1 MIRDLFHTRL
11 HRDLVGPGSDDEI
24 IGDRPGDRYLTGILF
39 PPRTALG
46 ADQDDDADTAGDA
59 EEGGVGAEAVAGANM
74 MRPSTAGLSFALRT
88 PAGSPPAVTIRITSA
103 RYLGVDIDDERSRAP
118 ASWRRHPVA
127 AMLEEMILNEDGDE
141 EIDLGAYGAVGLRL
155 YVRTSRWVDVVLV
168 TAAVSNATELPGRPG
183 RRDLEEATFFQF
195 AMEIRAACDSRLHP
209 RPIGGGRDDEDSR
222 TAALIYRNTTEYAV
236 GHVCSASW
244 PRSSEV
250 DHIATRWIPD
260 AVVRNMSA
268 RGDRAFIPVT
278 GDPDREDAEK
288 PKLRPLSAR
297 WLAACSDEEMREGLT
312 LLVDCYSAWIESQAA
327 RTLDGGDLAAVFH
340 PQAKA
345 NLERCTEALKRVRA
359 GRDLLASDSDVR
371 AAFRNANLAMD
382 AQRGW
387 SNDEPLTWFPFQLAF
402 ALLCLESIARPDCDD
417 REVMDLLWFPT
428 GGGKTEAYLLLTAF
442 TIFLR
447 RLRGEAPS
455 TTGGVTVFM
464 RYTLRLLTI
473 QQFQRAAALICAC
486 ELLRIGRLKGAPSTP
501 DPRLRAS
508 PPISIGLWVG
518 EGSTP
523 NRVAQ
528 AAAALAQNRDSTP
541 AQLQEC
547 PCCHERLKW
556 SVPPPED
563 RVIVQC
569 QSADCEIAGALRA
582 LPVWTVD
589 DDVYRER
596 PSLLIATA
604 DKYAQIVR
612 NAQTGTLFGLGAE
625 PSPPPELIIQDEL
638 HLISGPLGT
647 MAGIYEIAIDALCAG
662 AGPRPK
668 VIGSTAT
675 IRRAREQIRALFDR
689 DAFQFPPPGID
700 HDNSGFAVAD
710 TRAPGRLYLGVT
722 TAGRSAKFT
731 LQAVAA
737 SFLQSS
743 PGSKEP
749 AKAVDPYWT
758 LVIYYNSLRELGG
771 SLVLMQDDVV
781 KSIEEYARRGDAETP
796 RAAPEVAELNSRIPS
811 SAIPDILT
819 RLKRKAGDASAID
832 VVLASNM
839 ISVGMDV
846 PRLGLMVVNGQP
858 KGIAEYI
865 QATSRVGRGTTAGL
879 VLTIYNASKARDRS
893 HFETFATWHQS
904 LYRDVEATSVTPYA
918 ARARDRALHAPMVA
932 FARHLIPG
940 LDGEPVSVRGHEED
954 IEAFIDAVVAR
965 ADRADRRETAGVRRY
980 LERRL
985 DQWRSRGAI
994 SYWDDSKPAQSLLIS
1009 AEAAATKRAGGRTPG
1024 AAWPTPNS
1032 MRSVEAAAEYVL
1044 MRDLEGDT
1052 E

>member
-1 MIRDLFHTRL
+1 MIRDLFVTRL
-11 HRDLVGPGSDDEI
+11 ARDLIGPGSENEI

-39 PPRTALG
+39 PPRQPLG
-46 ADQDDDADTAGDA
+46 ADQDDDADTSGDA
-59 EEGGVGAEAVAGANM
+59 EEGGAGAEAVAGANM
-74 MRPSTAGLSFALRT
+74 MRPSTAGLSFALMK
-88 PAGSPPAVTIRITSA
+88 PGDSPPAITLTITGA
-103 RYLGVDIDDERSRAP
+103 RYLGVDEGDERDRTP
-118 ASWRRHPVA
+118 VSWRRHPLIAV
-127 AMLEEMILNEDGDE
+127 LDEMILPEEGDE
-141 EIDLGAYGAVGLRL
+141 ETDLGVYGAPGLKL
-155 YVRTSRWVDVVLV
+155 YVRVSRWNGAVLV
-168 TAAVSNATELPGRPG
+168 TAAVSNATELPSRPG

-195 AMEIRAACDSRLHP
+195 AMEVRPACGSSLHP
-209 RPIGGGRDDEDSR
+209 RPIGGGHEDEDSR
-222 TAALIYRNTTEYAV
+222 TAALIYRDTAEYAV

-244 PRSSEV
+244 PRTGTV

-260 AVVRNMSA
+260 ATVRNMSA
-268 RGDRAFIPVT
+268 RGDDAFRPVT
-278 GDPDREDAEK
+278 GSPDARDGDELR
-288 PKLRPLSAR
+288 LRPLSAR
-297 WLAACSDEEMREGLT
+297 WLAASSDQDMDEGLS
-312 LLVDCYSAWIESQAA
+312 LLVDCYEAWIKGQTA
-327 RTLDGGDLAAVFH
+327 RTQVGGDLPEDH
-340 PQAKA
+340 REQARV
-345 NLERCTEALKRVRA
+345 NLARCTGALKRMRA
-359 GRDLLASDSDVR
+359 GRDLLRTDADAR
-371 AAFRNANLAMD
+371 AAFRNANQAMD
-382 AQRGW
+382 AQRVW
-387 SNDEPLTWFPFQLAF
+387 SNNEPLTWFPFQLAF
-402 ALLCLESIARPDCDD
+402 ALLCLESVALPDSPD

-447 RLRGEAPS
+447 RLRGDSPS
-455 TTGGVTVFM
+455 ATGGVTVFM

-486 ELLRIGRLKGAPSTP
+486 ELLRTGHLPGARAP
-501 DPRLRAS
+501 DKRLRAS

-518 EGSTP
+518 GDSTP
-523 NRVAQ
+523 NRVDQ

-547 PCCHERLKW
+547 PCCHGRLTW

-569 QSADCEIAGALRA
+569 RNADCDIARAMGA

-612 NAQTGTLFGLGAE
+612 NARTGSLFGLGTE
-625 PSPPPELIIQDEL
+625 PAPPPALIIQDEL

-647 MAGIYEIAIDALCAG
+647 MAGLYEIAIDALCAG
-662 AGPRPK
+662 NGFRPK

-700 HDNSGFAVAD
+700 HQNSGFAVAD
-710 TRAPGRLYLGVT
+710 TKAPGRLYLGVT

-737 SFLQSS
+737 SLLQSS
-743 PGSKEP
+743 PGTGEP
-749 AKAVDPYWT
+749 QKAVDPYWT

-781 KSIEEYARRGDAETP
+781 KSIEEYARRTGPEAARP
-796 RAAPEVAELNSRIPS
+796 APEVAELNSRIPS
-811 SAIPDILT
+811 SAIPDILS
-819 RLKRKAGDASAID
+819 RLKREAGDPAAID

-879 VLTIYNASKARDRS
+879 VLTIYNASKSRDRS

-918 ARARDRALHAPMVA
+918 ARARDRGLHAPMVA
-932 FARHLIPG
+932 VARHLIPG
-940 LDGEPVSVRGHEED
+940 LEGEPVTIQGHEDELED
-954 IEAFIDAVVAR
+954 FIDRVVAR
-965 ADRADRRETAGVRRY
+965 AERADPRESAGVRRY

-985 DQWRSRGAI
+985 DQWRGRGPI
-994 SYWDDSKPAQSLLIS
+994 SYWRDSTPAQTLLIS
-1009 AEAAATKRAGGRTPG
+1009 AESVATKRAGGRSAG

-1032 MRSVEAAAEYVL
+1032 LRSVEAAAEYVL
-1044 MRDLEGDT
+1044 IRDGRGDT

>member
-1 MIRDLFHTRL
+1 MIRDTFLHRL
-11 HRDLVGPGSDDEI
+11 HSDLVGPLSDDEVI
-24 IGDRPGDRYLTGILF
+24 SDRPGDRYLTGILF
-39 PPRTALG
+39 PQKTALG
-46 ADQDDDADTAGDA
+46 ADQDDDADISGDT
-59 EEGGVGAEAVAGANM
+59 EEGGGGAEAVAGANM

-88 PAGSPPAVTIRITSA
+88 APGSAPTVTIRISGA
-103 RYLGVDIDDERSRAP
+103 RYLGVDPDDERSRTP
-118 ASWRRHPVA
+118 ASWRRHPVTA
-127 AMLEEMILNEDGDE
+127 VLKEMILNEDGDVDV
-141 EIDLGAYGAVGLRL
+141 DLGAHGASGLKL
-155 YVRTSRWVDVVLV
+155 YVRTSRWDDVVLV
-168 TAAVSNATELPGRPG
+168 TAAVSNATELPKQPR

-195 AMEIRAACDSRLHP
+195 AMEIRAVCDSRLHP
-209 RPIGGGRDDEDSR
+209 RPIGGGGDDEDSLS
-222 TAALIYRNTTEYAV
+222 AALIYRNTAEYAV
-236 GHVCSASW
+236 GHVCSAAW
-244 PRSSEV
+244 PKTPVV
-250 DHIATRWIPD
+250 DYISTRWIPD

-268 RGDRAFIPVT
+268 RGDRAFRPVT
-278 GDPDREDAEK
+278 GDPDSDEE
-288 PKLRPLSAR
+288 PTLRPLSAR
-297 WLAACSDEEMREGLT
+297 WLAECSDEEMQEGLT
-312 LLVDCYSAWIESQAA
+312 LLVDCYGAWIESQVA
-327 RTLDGGDLAAVFH
+327 RSCDGGDLAAEFH
-340 PQAKA
+340 PQAAA
-345 NLERCTEALKRVRA
+345 NLRRCTEAMKRMSA
-359 GRDLLASDSDVR
+359 GRDLLTSDPDVR

-402 ALLCLESIARPDCDD
+402 ALLCLESIARPGCDD
-417 REVMDLLWFPT
+417 RKVMDLLWFPT

-447 RLRGEAPS
+447 RLRGDAPS
-455 TTGGVTVFM
+455 ATGGVTVFM

-486 ELLRIGRLKGAPSTP
+486 ELLRIGRLEGAPSAP

-523 NRVAQ
+523 NRVGQ

-569 QSADCEIAGALRA
+569 RTADCEIAAALRS

-596 PSLLIATA
+596 PSLVIATA

-612 NAQTGTLFGLGAE
+612 NAKTGALFGLGDE

-710 TRAPGRLYLGVT
+710 TESPGRLYLGVT

-743 PGSKEP
+743 PGSGEP
-749 AKAVDPYWT
+749 ATAVDPYWT

-781 KSIEEYARRGDAETP
+781 KSIEEYARRGHGEIP
-796 RAAPEVAELNSRIPS
+796 RPAPEVAELNSRIPS

-819 RLKRKAGDASAID
+819 RLKRKAGDAAAID

-918 ARARDRALHAPMVA
+918 ARARERALHAPMVA

-954 IEAFIDAVVAR
+954 IEAFIDAVVDR
-965 ADRADRRETAGVRRY
+965 AERADRRETTGVRRY

-985 DQWRSRGAI
+985 DQWRARGPI
-994 SYWDDSKPAQSLLIS
+994 SYWDDGKPAQSLLIS
-1009 AEAAATKRAGGRTPG
+1009 AEAVATKRAGGRTAG

>member
-1 MIRDLFHTRL
+1 MIRDLFLTRL
-11 HRDLVGPGSDDEI
+11 HRDLVGPGADNEV

-39 PPRTALG
+39 PPKMALG
-46 ADQDDDADTAGDA
+46 ADQDDDADTLGDA
-59 EEGGVGAEAVAGANM
+59 EEGGTGAEAVAGTNM
-74 MRPSTAGLSFALRT
+74 MRPSTAGLSFALKT
-88 PAGSPPAVTIRITSA
+88 PDGAPPAVTILITGA
-103 RYLGVDIDDERSRAP
+103 RYLGVDVGDERSRAP
-118 ASWRRHPVA
+118 ASWRRNAVSA
-127 AMLEEMILNEDGDE
+127 VLEEMILNVDADE
-141 EIDLGAYGAVGLRL
+141 EVDLGAYGATGLKL
-155 YVRTSRWVDVVLV
+155 YVRTSRWDDVVLV
-168 TAAVSNATELPGRPG
+168 TAAVINATELPKQPR
-183 RRDLEEATFFQF
+183 RRDLEEAIFFQF
-195 AMEIRAACDSRLHP
+195 DMKIRGACCSELHP
-209 RPIGGGRDDEDSR
+209 RPIGGGRNDEDSL
-222 TAALIYRNTTEYAV
+222 TAELIYRKTNEYAV
-236 GHVCSASW
+236 GHVCSAYW
-244 PRSSEV
+244 PKTSTV
-250 DHIATRWIPD
+250 DHIETRWIPD
-260 AVVRNMSA
+260 ALVRNMSA
-268 RGDRAFIPVT
+268 RGDSSFRPVT
-278 GDPDREDAEK
+278 GDPYSGEAPRLAV
-288 PKLRPLSAR
+288 LSAR
-297 WLAACSDEEMREGLT
+297 WLAQCSDGEMQEGLG
-312 LLVDCYSAWIESQAA
+312 LLCDCYGAWIEHEAA
-327 RTLDGGDLAAVFH
+327 RSEPGGDLSAAFH
-340 PQAKA
+340 VQAAA
-345 NLERCTEALKRVRA
+345 NLRRCTEALQRMKV
-359 GRDLLASDSDVR
+359 GLEILATDTDVR
-371 AAFRNANLAMD
+371 AAFRNANMAMD

-402 ALLCLESIARPDCDD
+402 ALLCLESIARPDSDD
-417 REVMDLLWFPT
+417 RSVMDLLWFPT

-447 RLRGEAPS
+447 RLRGDAPAA
-455 TTGGVTVFM
+455 TGGVTVFM

-486 ELLRIGRLKGAPSTP
+486 ELLRVGKLKGAPPTP

-508 PPISIGLWVG
+508 PAISIGLWVG

-523 NRVAQ
+523 NRVGQ

-547 PCCHERLKW
+547 PCCHLRLKW
-556 SVPPPED
+556 SVPASED

-569 QSADCEIAGALRA
+569 LTPGCEISAALHS

-612 NAQTGTLFGLGAE
+612 NAQTGNLFGLGHE
-625 PSPPPELIIQDEL
+625 RSPPPELIIQDEL

-647 MAGIYEIAIDALCAG
+647 IAGIYEIAIDALCAG

-710 TRAPGRLYLGVT
+710 AKGPGRLYLGVT

-743 PGSKEP
+743 PGSGE
-749 AKAVDPYWT
+749 ASAAVDPYWT

-781 KSIEEYARRGDAETP
+781 KSIEEYARRSDTETP
-796 RAAPEVAELNSRIPS
+796 RGAPDVAELNSRIPS
-811 SAIPDILT
+811 SAIPDILM
-819 RLKRKAGDASAID
+819 RLKRKAGDSAAID

-865 QATSRVGRGTTAGL
+865 QATSRVGRGATAGL

-932 FARHLIPG
+932 FARHLIPA
-940 LDGEPVSVRGHEED
+940 LEGEPVSVRGHEED
-954 IEAFIDAVVAR
+954 VEAFINAVADR
-965 ADRADRRETAGVRRY
+965 AHRADRREAAGVRRY

-994 SYWDDSKPAQSLLIS
+994 SYWDDSRPAKSLLIS
-1009 AEAAATKRAGGRTPG
+1009 AESVATKRAGGRTPG

-1044 MRDLEGDT
+1044 MRDLEGGT

>member
-1 MIRDLFHTRL
+1 MIRDLFLTRL
-11 HRDLVGPGSDDEI
+11 HRDLVGPGSDDEV

-39 PPRTALG
+39 PLKTALG
-46 ADQDDDADTAGDA
+46 ADQDDDADTSGDV
-59 EEGGVGAEAVAGANM
+59 EEGGAGAEAVAGANM
-74 MRPSTAGLSFALRT
+74 MRPSTAGLSFALWTR
-88 PAGSPPAVTIRITSA
+88 AGSPPAVTIRITGA
-103 RYLGVDIDDERSRAP
+103 RYLGVDIDDERSRTP
-118 ASWRRHPVA
+118 ASWRRQPVTA
-127 AMLEEMILNEDGDE
+127 VLEEMILSEGADE
-141 EIDLGAYGAVGLRL
+141 EIDLGGYGAAGLKL
-155 YVRTSRWVDVVLV
+155 YVRTSRWDDVVLV
-168 TAAVSNATELPGRPG
+168 TAAVSNATELPKQPR

-209 RPIGGGRDDEDSR
+209 RPISGGRDDEDGL
-222 TAALIYRNTTEYAV
+222 TAALIYRDTSEYAV
-236 GHVCSASW
+236 GHVCSAAW
-244 PRSSEV
+244 PRTSVV

-268 RGDRAFIPVT
+268 RGDCAFGPVT
-278 GDPDREDAEK
+278 GDPDSDQEAG
-288 PKLRPLSAR
+288 LRPLSAR
-297 WLAACSDEEMREGLT
+297 WLAECSDEVMQEGLS
-312 LLVDCYSAWIESQAA
+312 LLVDCYAAWIESQAS
-327 RTLDGGDLAAVFH
+327 RSRDGGDLAAEFH
-340 PQAKA
+340 PQAEV
-345 NLERCTEALKRVRA
+345 NLKRCGEALKRMRA
-359 GRDLLASDSDVR
+359 GRDILASEPEVR

-402 ALLCLESIARPDCDD
+402 ALLCLESIARPGSDD
-417 REVMDLLWFPT
+417 RKVMDLLWFPT

-447 RLRGEAPS
+447 RLRGDTPS
-455 TTGGVTVFM
+455 ATGGVTVFM

-486 ELLRIGRLKGAPSTP
+486 ELLRIGKLKGAPSMP

-523 NRVAQ
+523 NRVGQ

-547 PCCHERLKW
+547 PCCHDRLKW
-556 SVPPPED
+556 SVPPPQD

-569 QSADCEIAGALRA
+569 RTAGCEIAGALRS

-596 PSLLIATA
+596 PSLLIATV

-612 NAQTGTLFGLGAE
+612 NARTGTLFGLGAE

-710 TRAPGRLYLGVT
+710 TNTPGRLYLGVT

-743 PGSKEP
+743 PGSGEP

-781 KSIEEYARRGDAETP
+781 KSIEEYARRGNTETP
-796 RAAPEVAELNSRIPS
+796 RKAPEVAELNSRIPS
-811 SAIPDILT
+811 SAIPDILA
-819 RLKRKAGDASAID
+819 RLKRKAGDAAAID

-932 FARHLIPG
+932 VARHLIPG
-940 LDGEPVSVRGHEED
+940 LDGQPVSVRGHEEEV
-954 IEAFIDAVVAR
+954 EAFIDAVVDR
-965 ADRADRRETAGVRRY
+965 ADRADRRETIGVRRY

-994 SYWDDSKPAQSLLIS
+994 SYWDDSKPTQSLLIS
-1009 AEAAATKRAGGRTPG
+1009 AETVATKRAGGRTPS

-1044 MRDLEGDT
+1044 MRDLEG
-1052 E
+1052 EAE

>member
-1 MIRDLFHTRL
+1 MIRDLFLSRL
-11 HRDLVGPGSDDEI
+11 QKDLVGPLSDDEVI
-24 IGDRPGDRYLTGILF
+24 TDRPGDRYLTGILF
-39 PPRTALG
+39 PQKTALG
-46 ADQDDDADTAGDA
+46 PDQDDDADTSGDA
-59 EEGGVGAEAVAGANM
+59 EEGGPGAEAVAGANM
-74 MRPSTAGLSFALRT
+74 MRPSTAGLSFALWSPT
-88 PAGSPPAVTIRITSA
+88 GSVPAITIGITGA
-103 RYLGVDIDDERSRAP
+103 RYLGVDPDQERARNP
-118 ASWRRHPVA
+118 ASWSRHSVTA
-127 AMLEEMILNEDGDE
+127 SLREVILHEEGDE
-141 EIDLGAYGAVGLRL
+141 EMDLGPHGASGLKL
-155 YVRTSRWVDVVLV
+155 YLRTNRWDDVLLV
-168 TAAVSNATELPGRPG
+168 TAAVSNTTELPKQPG
-183 RRDLEEATFFQF
+183 RRDIEEATFFQF
-195 AMEIRAACDSRLHP
+195 AMEIRAAGDSRLHP
-209 RPIGGGRDDEDSR
+209 RPIGGGSDDEDSR
-222 TAALIYRNTTEYAV
+222 SASLIYRNTAEYAV

-244 PRSSEV
+244 PRASVV
-250 DHIATRWIPD
+250 DQIATRWIPD
-260 AVVRNMSA
+260 AVVPNMSA
-268 RGDRAFIPVT
+268 RGDRAFEPVT
-278 GDPDREDAEK
+278 GALDSNEQPRLK
-288 PKLRPLSAR
+288 PLSAL
-297 WLAACSDEEMREGLT
+297 WLAESSNQDMDEGLG
-312 LLVDCYSAWIESQAA
+312 LVVDCYHAWIEGQAA
-327 RTLDGGDLAAVFH
+327 RSGDDGDLAVEFRA
-340 PQAKA
+340 QAEV
-345 NLERCTEALKRVRA
+345 NLQRCREALKRMRA
-359 GRDLLASDSDVR
+359 GCDLLASEPDVR
-371 AAFRNANLAMD
+371 AAFRSANLAMN
-382 AQRGW
+382 AQRRW
-387 SNDEPLTWFPFQLAF
+387 SNDEHLTWFPFQLAF
-402 ALLCLESIARPDCDD
+402 ALLCLESIARPECDD

-447 RLRGEAPS
+447 RLRGDDPS
-455 TTGGVTVFM
+455 ATGGVTVFM
-464 RYTLRLLTI
+464 RYTLRLLTV

-501 DPRLRAS
+501 DPRLRS
-508 PPISIGLWVG
+508 GPPISIGLWVG
-518 EGSTP
+518 ADSTP
-523 NRVAQ
+523 NRIDQ

-547 PCCHERLKW
+547 PCCHQRLHW
-556 SVPPPED
+556 SVPPSED
-563 RVIVQC
+563 RVLVRC
-569 QSADCEIAGALRA
+569 RATNCEIAGALRN

-612 NAQTGTLFGLGAE
+612 NSRTGALFGLGADA
-625 PSPPPELIIQDEL
+625 SPPPELIIQDEL

-647 MAGIYEIAIDALCAG
+647 MAGIYEIAVDALCASTG
-662 AGPRPK
+662 HRPK

-710 TRAPGRLYLGVT
+710 TRSPGRLYLGVT

-737 SFLQSS
+737 SFLQSA
-743 PGSKEP
+743 PGSREP
-749 AKAVDPYWT
+749 AKSIDPYWT
-758 LVIYYNSLRELGG
+758 MVIYYNSLRELGG

-781 KSIEEYARRGDAETP
+781 KSIEEYARRGSAEIR
-796 RAAPEVAELNSRIPS
+796 RAPPEVAELNSRIPS
-811 SAIPDILT
+811 SAIPDILA
-819 RLKRKAGDASAID
+819 RLKRSAGETGAID

-846 PRLGLMVVNGQP
+846 PRLGLMLVNGQP

-865 QATSRVGRGTTAGL
+865 QATSRVGRGSTAGL

-893 HFETFATWHQS
+893 HFETFSTWHQS

-940 LDGEPVSVRGHEED
+940 LGSEPVSVSGHEED
-954 IEAFIDAVVAR
+954 VEAFIDHVVGR
-965 ADRADRRETAGVRRY
+965 VDRADPRETAAVRRY

-985 DQWRSRGAI
+985 DQWRSRGPI
-994 SYWDDSKPAQSLLIS
+994 SYWDDRQPAKSLLVS
-1009 AEAAATKRAGGRTPG
+1009 AETVATKRAGGRTPG
-1024 AAWPTPNS
+1024 SAWPTPNS

-1044 MRDLEGDT
+1044 IRDLEKDN

>member
-1 MIRDLFHTRL
+1 MIRDLFLTRL
-11 HRDLVGPGSDDEI
+11 HRDLVGPGADDEV

-46 ADQDDDADTAGDA
+46 AEQDDDADTSGDA
-59 EEGGVGAEAVAGANM
+59 EEGGAGAEAVAGANM
-74 MRPSTAGLSFALRT
+74 MRPSTAGLSFALQT
-88 PAGSPPAVTIRITSA
+88 PDGALPAVTIRITGA
-103 RYLGVDIDDERSRAP
+103 RYLGVDVGDERSPAP
-118 ASWRRHPVA
+118 ASWRRHPVSA
-127 AMLEEMILNEDGDE
+127 ALEEMILSVDAHE
-141 EIDLGAYGAVGLRL
+141 EIDLGPYGAAGLKL
-155 YVRTSRWVDVVLV
+155 YVRTSRWENVVLV
-168 TAAVSNATELPGRPG
+168 TAAVSNASELPKQPR

-195 AMEIRAACDSRLHP
+195 AMEIRAACGSELHP
-209 RPIGGGRDDEDSR
+209 RPIGGGRDDEDSL
-222 TAALIYRNTTEYAV
+222 TAALIYRNTAEFAV
-236 GHVCSASW
+236 GHVCSATW
-244 PRSSEV
+244 PRTSTV

-268 RGDRAFIPVT
+268 RGDSAFRPVT
-278 GDPDREDAEK
+278 GDPDSGEK
-288 PKLRPLSAR
+288 PRLAVLSAR
-297 WLAACSDEEMREGLT
+297 WLAGCSDAEMQEGLG
-312 LLVDCYSAWIESQAA
+312 LLCDCYGAWIETQAA
-327 RTLDGGDLAAVFH
+327 RSEPGGDLAPEFH
-340 PQAKA
+340 DQAGA
-345 NLERCTEALKRVRA
+345 NLKRCTEALQRMRA
-359 GRDLLASDSDVR
+359 GLGILAREPDVR

-387 SNDEPLTWFPFQLAF
+387 SNYEPLTWFPFQLAF
-402 ALLCLESIARPDCDD
+402 ALLCLESIARPDSDD
-417 REVMDLLWFPT
+417 RGVMDLLWFPT

-447 RLRGEAPS
+447 RLRGDSPAA
-455 TTGGVTVFM
+455 TGGVTVFM

-486 ELLRIGRLKGAPSTP
+486 ELLRIGKLKGAPPTP
-501 DPRLRAS
+501 DSRLRAS
-508 PPISIGLWVG
+508 SPISIGLWVG

-523 NRVAQ
+523 NRVGQ

-547 PCCHERLKW
+547 PCCHQRLKW

-569 QSADCEIAGALRA
+569 RTAGCEIAAALRS

-604 DKYAQIVR
+604 DKYAQVVR

-662 AGPRPK
+662 NGPRPK

-689 DAFQFPPPGID
+689 DAFQFPPPGVD

-710 TRAPGRLYLGVT
+710 ENGPGRLYLGVT

-743 PGSKEP
+743 PGSGATP
-749 AKAVDPYWT
+749 AAVDPYWT

-771 SLVLMQDDVV
+771 SLVLMQDDVI

-796 RAAPEVAELNSRIPS
+796 RGAPEVAELNSRIPS

-819 RLKRKAGDASAID
+819 RLKRKAGDPAAID

-940 LDGEPVSVRGHEED
+940 LEGEPVTVRGYEED
-954 IEAFIDAVVAR
+954 VEAFIYAVVGR
-965 ADRADRRETAGVRRY
+965 AERADRREAAGVRRY

-994 SYWDDSKPAQSLLIS
+994 SYWDDGRPAQSLLIS
-1009 AEAAATKRAGGRTPG
+1009 AEAVATRRAGGRTAG

-1044 MRDLEGDT
+1044 MRYPEGDT